1 MKKLIS
7 ILLCSLMV
15 FVLVGCGGSAT
26 KGLEGKWKRTDSGA
40 LNGMVINVVKTN
52 EGYQATIVELTDNMK
67 KVGYNANDVKWKEV
81 KELSKDTWEYKDLA
95 KTITGETKWYDMNM
109 KFDEN
114 SKDTL
119 KATDVAS
126 NGETGSAQTWERV
139 K

>member
-7 ILLCSLMV
+7 MLLCSLMV
-15 FVLVGCGGSAT
+15 FVLVGCGSAT

-40 LNGMVINVVKTN
+40 LNGMIINVVKTN
-52 EGYQATIVELTDNMK
+52 EGYQATIAELTDNMK

-126 NGETGSAQTWERV
+126 NSESGSVQTWERV